1 MTIINT
7 KKYNMKQFL
16 LILLFVPII
25 GFGQNILYL
34 GGKAHLGNGEFI
46 DVSAISVN
54 DGKFTMLANAK
65 TIRINPQVFDT
76 IIHIYDH
83 HVYPAFI
90 ATNTTLG
97 ITEISAVRATNDYRE
112 TGTFKP
118 HVRSLIAYNAESVII
133 PTIRS
138 NGVLLAQI
146 APQGGRI
153 TGSSSVMKLDGWNWE
168 DAVLKAEDGIHLNWP
183 RYFVQTGWWAEPG
196 DIKKTEE
203 YDMQCQEM
211 EDYFV
216 KSKSFYESKSNV
228 NDLPMMAMQGLF
240 SGEKRLYIHANL
252 QREMTDAILFAKKMG
267 IKHMAIVGAQ
277 EAHKMAA
284 FLKENNIP
292 VILDRI
298 HRLPA
303 TESTGVDV
311 PYKQASILHKAG
323 VKFAFCYQG
332 DMEAMGQRN
341 LPFSAGTAVAHGL
354 PYEEAVK
361 ALTLNTAEILGIDK
375 HTGQIKVGMDA
386 TFFISK
392 GDALDMMGNEVKHAF
407 IKGQAIDLDNKQK
420 VLNRK
425 YRKKYGLQIK

>member
-1 MTIINT
+1 M
-7 KKYNMKQFL
+7 KKFL
-16 LILLFVPII
+16 LTLLFAPLL
-25 GFGQNILYL
+25 GFGQNILFL
-34 GGKAHLGNGEFI
+34 GGKAHLGNGDFI
-46 DVSAISVN
+46 DVSAISVKN
-54 DGKFTMLANAK
+54 GKFEMVANAK
-65 TIRINPQVFDT
+65 TIRINPQYYDT

-90 ATNTTLG
+90 ASNTTLG

-112 TGTFKP
+112 TGIFKP

-168 DAVLKAEDGIHLNWP
+168 DAALKADDGIHLNWP
-183 RYFVQTGWWAEPG
+183 RYFIQTGWWAEPG

-203 YDMQCQEM
+203 YDIQCHEI
-211 EDYFV
+211 EDYFI
-216 KSKSFYESKSNV
+216 KSKSFYKSKSTI

-240 SGEKRLYIHANL
+240 SGGKRLYIHANL
-252 QREMTDAILFAKKMG
+252 QREMTDAILFAKKIG
-267 IKHMAIVGAQ
+267 IKHMAIVGAR
-277 EAHKMAA
+277 EAHKIVGL
-284 FLKENNIP
+284 LKENDIP
-292 VILDRI
+292 VILDRV

-303 TESTGVDV
+303 TESEGVDI
-311 PYKQASILHKAG
+311 PYKQASLLHKAG

-361 ALTLNTAEILGIDK
+361 ALTLNTAEILGIDE
-375 HTGQIKVGMDA
+375 HTGQIKPGMDA
-386 TFFISK
+386 TFFISR
-392 GDALDMMGNEVKHAF
+392 GDALDMMGNDVKHAF
-407 IKGQAIDLDNKQK
+407 IKGQAINLDNKQK

-425 YRKKYGLQIK
+425 YRKKYGIEVK

>member
-1 MTIINT
+1 
-7 KKYNMKQFL
+7 MKQFL
-16 LILLFVPII
+16 ITLIFAPVFCL
-25 GFGQNILYL
+25 GQNILYL
-34 GGKAHLGNGEFI
+34 GGKAHLGNGDFI

-54 DGKFTMLANAK
+54 NGKFEMVADAK
-65 TIRINPQVFDT
+65 TIRINPQAYDT

-146 APQGGRI
+146 APKGGRI

-168 DAVLKAEDGIHLNWP
+168 DAVLKPDDGIHLNWP

-203 YDMQCQEM
+203 YNIQCQEI
-211 EDYFV
+211 EYYFV
-216 KSKSFYESKSNV
+216 KSKSFYESKSTV
-228 NDLPMMAMQGLF
+228 NDLPMMAMKGLF
-240 SGEKRLYIHANL
+240 NGEKRLYIHANL
-252 QREMTDAILFAKKMG
+252 QREMTDAILFAKNMG
-267 IKHMAIVGAQ
+267 VKDLAIVGAR

-284 FLKENNIP
+284 LLKENDIP
-292 VILDRI
+292 IILDRI
-298 HRLPA
+298 HRLPS
-303 TESTGVDV
+303 TESTGVDI

-341 LPFSAGTAVAHGL
+341 LPFSAGTAVAYGL
-354 PYEEAVK
+354 PYEQAIK
-361 ALTLNTAEILGIDK
+361 ALTMNTAEILGIDE
-375 HTGQIKVGMDA
+375 HTGQIKAGMDA

-392 GDALDMMGNEVKHAF
+392 GDALDMMGNDVKHAF

-425 YRKKYGLQIK
+425 YRKKYGLDIN

>member
-1 MTIINT
+1 
-7 KKYNMKQFL
+7 MKH
-16 LILLFVPII
+16 ILLTLLFAPLI

-54 DGKFTMLANAK
+54 NGKFEMVANAK
-65 TIRINPQVFDT
+65 TIRINPQAFDT

-168 DAVLKAEDGIHLNWP
+168 DAVLKADDGIHLNWP
-183 RYFVQTGWWAEPG
+183 PYFVQTGWWAEPG

-216 KSKSFYESKSNV
+216 KSKSFYESKSTV

-267 IKHMAIVGAQ
+267 VKHMAIVGAR

-361 ALTLNTAEILGIDK
+361 ALTLNTAEILGIDE
-375 HTGQIKVGMDA
+375 HTGQIKAGMDA

-425 YRKKYGLQIK
+425 YRKKYGLEVN

>member
-1 MTIINT
+1 
-7 KKYNMKQFL
+7 MKHFL
-16 LILLFVPII
+16 LTLLFAPLI

-54 DGKFTMLANAK
+54 NGKFEMVANAK
-65 TIRINPQVFDT
+65 TIRINPQAFDT

-83 HVYPAFI
+83 DVYPAFI

-146 APQGGRI
+146 APQSGRI

-168 DAVLKAEDGIHLNWP
+168 DAVLKADDGIHLNWP
-183 RYFVQTGWWAEPG
+183 PYFVQTGWWAEPG

-216 KSKSFYESKSNV
+216 KSKSFYESKSTV

-303 TESTGVDV
+303 AESTGVDV

-361 ALTLNTAEILGIDK
+361 ALTLNTAEILGIDE
-375 HTGQIKVGMDA
+375 HTGQIKSGMDA

-425 YRKKYGLQIK
+425 YRKKYGLEVN

>member
-1 MTIINT
+1 
-7 KKYNMKQFL
+7 MKHFL
-16 LILLFVPII
+16 LTLLFAPLM

-54 DGKFTMLANAK
+54 NGKFEMVANTK
-65 TIRINPQVFDT
+65 TIRINPQAFDT

-153 TGSSSVMKLDGWNWE
+153 TGSSSVMKLNGWNWE
-168 DAVLKAEDGIHLNWP
+168 DAVLKAGDGIHLNWP
-183 RYFVQTGWWAEPG
+183 PYFVQTGWWAEPG

-216 KSKSFYESKSNV
+216 ISKSFYESKSTV

-267 IKHMAIVGAQ
+267 VKHMAIVGAR

-284 FLKENNIP
+284 FLKENDIP

-311 PYKQASILHKAG
+311 PYKQASILHKAS

-341 LPFSAGTAVAHGL
+341 LPFTAGTAVAHGL

-361 ALTLNTAEILGIDK
+361 ALTLNTAEILGIDE
-375 HTGQIKVGMDA
+375 HIGQIKGGMDA

-392 GDALDMMGNEVKHAF
+392 GDALDMMGNEVKYAF

-425 YRKKYGLQIK
+425 YRKKFGLEVK

>member
-7 KKYNMKQFL
+7 KKYNMKH
-16 LILLFVPII
+16 ILLTLLFAPFI

-54 DGKFTMLANAK
+54 NGKFEMVANAK
-65 TIRINPQVFDT
+65 TIRINPQAFDT

-168 DAVLKAEDGIHLNWP
+168 DAVLKADDGIHLNWP

-216 KSKSFYESKSNV
+216 KSKSFYESKSTV

-240 SGEKRLYIHANL
+240 SGERRMYIHANL
-252 QREMTDAILFAKKMG
+252 QREMTDAILFAKNMG
-267 IKHMAIVGAQ
+267 VKHMAIVGAR

-284 FLKENNIP
+284 FLKENDIS

-311 PYKQASILHKAG
+311 PYKQASILYEAG

-361 ALTLNTAEILGIDK
+361 ALTLNTAEILGINE
-375 HTGQIKVGMDA
+375 HTGQIKAGMDA

-392 GDALDMMGNEVKHAF
+392 GDALDMMGNDVKHAF

-425 YRKKYGLQIK
+425 YRKKYRLEVN

>member
-1 MTIINT
+1 
-7 KKYNMKQFL
+7 MKH
-16 LILLFVPII
+16 ILLTLLFAPLI

-34 GGKAHLGNGEFI
+34 GGKAHLGNGEFV

-54 DGKFTMLANAK
+54 NGKFEMVANAK
-65 TIRINPQVFDT
+65 TIRINPQAFDT

-168 DAVLKAEDGIHLNWP
+168 DAVLKADDGIHLNWP
-183 RYFVQTGWWAEPG
+183 PYFVQTGWWAEPG

-216 KSKSFYESKSNV
+216 KSKSFYESKSTV

-267 IKHMAIVGAQ
+267 VKHMAIVGAR

-284 FLKENNIP
+284 LLKENNIP

-298 HRLPA
+298 HRLPS

-341 LPFSAGTAVAHGL
+341 LPFSAGTAVAYGL

-361 ALTLNTAEILGIDK
+361 ALTLNTAEILGIDE
-375 HTGQIKVGMDA
+375 HTGQIKAGMDA

-425 YRKKYGLQIK
+425 YRKKYGLEVN

>member
-7 KKYNMKQFL
+7 KKYNMKH
-16 LILLFVPII
+16 ILLTLLFAPLI

-54 DGKFTMLANAK
+54 NGKFEMVANAK
-65 TIRINPQVFDT
+65 TIRINPQAFDT

-168 DAVLKAEDGIHLNWP
+168 DAVLKADDGIHLNWP
-183 RYFVQTGWWAEPG
+183 PYFVQTGWWAEPG

-216 KSKSFYESKSNV
+216 KSKSFYESKSTV

-267 IKHMAIVGAQ
+267 VKHMAIVGAR

-361 ALTLNTAEILGIDK
+361 ALTLNTAEILGIDE
-375 HTGQIKVGMDA
+375 HTGQIKAGMDA

-425 YRKKYGLQIK
+425 YRKKYGLEVN

>member
-1 MTIINT
+1 
-7 KKYNMKQFL
+7 MKHFL
-16 LILLFVPII
+16 LTLLFAPLI

-54 DGKFTMLANAK
+54 NGKFEMVANAK
-65 TIRINPQVFDT
+65 TIRINPQAFDT

-168 DAVLKAEDGIHLNWP
+168 DAVLKADDGIHLNWP

-216 KSKSFYESKSNV
+216 KSKSFYESKSTV

-267 IKHMAIVGAQ
+267 VKHMAIVGAQ

-311 PYKQASILHKAG
+311 PYKQASILYKAG

-361 ALTLNTAEILGIDK
+361 ALTLNTAEILGIDE
-375 HTGQIKVGMDA
+375 HTGQIKAGMDA

-425 YRKKYGLQIK
+425 YRKKYGLEVN

>member
-1 MTIINT
+1 
-7 KKYNMKQFL
+7 MKHFL
-16 LILLFVPII
+16 LTLLFAPLI

-54 DGKFTMLANAK
+54 NGKFEMVANAK
-65 TIRINPQVFDT
+65 TIRINPQAFDT

-168 DAVLKAEDGIHLNWP
+168 DAVLKADDGIHLNWP

-216 KSKSFYESKSNV
+216 KSKSFYESKSTV

-267 IKHMAIVGAQ
+267 VKHIAIVGAR

-361 ALTLNTAEILGIDK
+361 ALTLNTAEILGIDE
-375 HTGQIKVGMDA
+375 HTGQIKAGMDA

-425 YRKKYGLQIK
+425 YRKKYGLEVN